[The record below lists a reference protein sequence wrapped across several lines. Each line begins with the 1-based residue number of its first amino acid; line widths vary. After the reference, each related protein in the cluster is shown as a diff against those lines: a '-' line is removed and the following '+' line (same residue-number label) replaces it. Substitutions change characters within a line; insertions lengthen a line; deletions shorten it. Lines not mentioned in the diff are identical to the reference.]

1 MIGDLAP
8 RRQLLLF
15 GVLAVVV
22 LVVALI
28 VVMARETSHGLTGP
42 PVASTAPPGPI
53 VIIPGYGGS
62 TTGPNALAATLRK
75 GGRDVTVVGLPDGG
89 TGDLTVQA
97 RAVGDAVHAAL
108 GRTGA
113 TSVDLVGYSA
123 GSIVARIFVQQ
134 EHGFSVV
141 RRVVTFGAP
150 NQGTDLAAT
159 AANLVPG
166 SCTDACAQLEPNS
179 SLLAALNGL
188 PLHVGFA
195 SLYTEDDQT
204 VTPPTTAVLAG
215 AVNIDIQRVCPGLRV
230 SHGGLP
236 TDPHVQGI
244 VAAELGATPQVIPAT
259 CPTT

>member
-1 MIGDLAP
+1 MFGDLAP
-8 RRQLLLF
+8 RRRLLLAGAA
-15 GVLAVVV
+15 GVVI
-22 LVVALI
+22 LVVILL

-42 PVASTAPPGPI
+42 PVPSTAAPGPI

-62 TTGPNALAATLRK
+62 TAGPDALAATLRQ
-75 GGRDVTVVGLPDGG
+75 GGRDVTVVELPDGG

-97 RAVGDAVHAAL
+97 HTVAHAVHAAL
-108 GRTGA
+108 GRTRA

-150 NQGTDLAAT
+150 NHGTDLAAT

-166 SCTDACAQLEPNS
+166 SCTDACAQLQPS
-179 SLLAALNGL
+179 SRLLATLNAL
-188 PLHVGFA
+188 PLHVAFA

-204 VTPPTTAVLAG
+204 VTPPTTAVLQG
-215 AVNIDIQRVCPGLRV
+215 AVNIDIQHVCPGLRV

-236 TDPHVQGI
+236 TNVHVQAI
-244 VAAELGATPQVIPAT
+244 VAAELGTAPPSVPPT

>member
-1 MIGDLAP
+1 M
-8 RRQLLLF
+8 LLF
-15 GVLAVVV
+15 GVAGIVV
-22 LVVALI
+22 LVVVLL
-28 VVMARETSHGLTGP
+28 VVLARETSHGLTGP
-42 PVASTAPPGPI
+42 PVLSTARPGPI

-62 TTGPNALAATLRK
+62 TSGPDALAATLRR

-97 RAVGDAVHAAL
+97 HAVGHAVHAAL
-108 GRTGA
+108 GRSGA

-150 NQGTDLAAT
+150 NHGTDLAAT

-166 SCTDACAQLEPNS
+166 ACTGACAQLQPSS
-179 SLLAALNGL
+179 SLLAALNSL
-188 PLHVGFA
+188 PLHIAFA

-204 VTPPTTAVLAG
+204 VTPPTTAVLQG
-215 AVNIDIQRVCPGLRV
+215 AVNIDIQHVCPRVQV

-236 TDPHVQGI
+236 TNPHVQAI
-244 VAAELGATPQVIPAT
+244 VAAEIGTVPQSVPST